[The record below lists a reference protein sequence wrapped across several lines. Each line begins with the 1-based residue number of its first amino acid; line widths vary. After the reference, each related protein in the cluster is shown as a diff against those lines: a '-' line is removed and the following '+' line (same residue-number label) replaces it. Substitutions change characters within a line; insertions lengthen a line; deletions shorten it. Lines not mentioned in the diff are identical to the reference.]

1 MAKNKEKQQPTKEDI
16 ARGYTVENV
25 DIRSGKPPKKIGS
38 VDVEQFLS
46 LEAAISH
53 FEDDEQ
59 KGEGVA
65 LKLINRQYK
74 TDMVNKERTA
84 LTSEAKS
91 GMAKI
96 KKAARANPEAKKRLE
111 ELLKDMGLAGE
122 VDI

>member
-1 MAKNKEKQQPTKEDI
+1 MSKNKEKQQPTPEDI
-16 ARGYTVENV
+16 ERGYTLENV
-25 DIRSGKPPKKIGS
+25 VIRSGKPPKRIGD

-46 LEAAISH
+46 LQAAVDH
-53 FEDDEQ
+53 FESEEQ

-74 TDMVNKERTA
+74 TDTVNRERTA

-96 KKAARANPEAKKRLE
+96 KKAARQNPEAKKRLE
-111 ELLKDMGLAGE
+111 SVLADLGLTGE
-122 VDI
+122 VQI